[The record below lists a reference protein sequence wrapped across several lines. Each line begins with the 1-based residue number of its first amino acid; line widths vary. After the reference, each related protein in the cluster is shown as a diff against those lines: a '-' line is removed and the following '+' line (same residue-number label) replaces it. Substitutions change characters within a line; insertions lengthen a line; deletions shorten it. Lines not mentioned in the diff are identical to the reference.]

1 MPNVI
6 NKQQQIRGF
15 LLLIASFFVI
25 FSVLGGVIYWSYT
38 RTIFQNSDSAITQQI
53 KQFNLAGALRDSED
67 TNRKSPMLLQSNT
80 LADVWVYDKDKHLLL
95 DDRIPE
101 SLQEIYRKQ
110 FKYRGNFISSRP
122 KTVQIEGNYYRVA
135 SVEFIDNTRNN
146 SGQLVKYGIIT
157 VNVNDTIFNL
167 NHFKKVILWS
177 FGTFGLLALMV
188 SYWISLKNMKPIIN
202 SWQQQQDFVNN
213 AAHELRTPMA
223 VIQGKLENMLTHPES
238 TVREQSNA
246 IILSLS
252 EVRRLTSFTNN
263 MLTLAKS
270 ESNMTRIE
278 KEPTNIADFLSRILA
293 PYQEMAEFDGK
304 QVLLSAHVNQPI
316 YIDQKRIHQLIVLLV
331 DNAMKYSEA
340 GATVAIAA
348 SIEKRKFVL
357 TVADTGRGISD
368 EAKKHVFDRFYRE
381 DKTGSRET
389 GGTGLGLSIAEWIV
403 RAHGGKITVADNQ
416 PKGTVFRI
424 TLPL

>member
-25 FSVLGGVIYWSYT
+25 FSILGGVMYWSYT
-38 RTIFQNSDSAITQQI
+38 RTVFRNSDAAITQQI
-53 KQFNLAGALRDSED
+53 RNFELAGALDNADATE
-67 TNRKSPMLLQSNT
+67 RKAPLLLETNT
-80 LADVWVYDKDKHLLL
+80 LANVWLYDSHKNLVLDARLPEATKELL
-95 DDRIPE
+95 
-101 SLQEIYRKQ
+101 SKQ
-110 FKYRGNFISSRP
+110 FKYTSRFESDTP
-122 KTVQIEGNYYRVA
+122 QTVHIGDNYYRVA
-135 SVEFIDNTRNN
+135 SVTFIKGAKNN
-146 SGQLVKYGIIT
+146 DGHPVKYGVTT
-157 VNVNDTIFNL
+157 VNVNDTIYNL

-177 FGTFGLLALMV
+177 FGSFGLLALMV
-188 SYWISLKNMKPIIN
+188 SYWISLKNMKPILR

-238 TVREQSNA
+238 TVREQSDA

-252 EVRRLTSFTNN
+252 EVRRLTSLTNN

-270 ESNMTRIE
+270 GSNMTRLE
-278 KEPTNIADFLSRILA
+278 KESTDISDFLSQIVA
-293 PYQEMAEFDGK
+293 PYQEMAEFDGQ
-304 QVLLSAHVNQPI
+304 QVLLSARVGQRVM
-316 YIDQKRIHQLIVLLV
+316 IDQKRIHQLIVLLV
-331 DNAMKYSEA
+331 DNALKYSEA
-340 GATVAIAA
+340 GDTVSITAM
-348 SIEKRKFVL
+348 IEKRKLVL

-381 DKTGSRET
+381 DKTGNRET

-403 RAHGGKITVADNQ
+403 HAHGGKIVVLDNQ
-416 PKGTVFRI
+416 PKGTIFKI

>member
-25 FSVLGGVIYWSYT
+25 FSILGGVMYWSYT
-38 RTIFQNSDSAITQQI
+38 RTVFRNSDAAITQQI
-53 KQFNLAGALRDSED
+53 RNFELAGALDNADATE
-67 TNRKSPMLLQSNT
+67 RKAPLLLETNT
-80 LADVWVYDKDKHLLL
+80 LANVWLYDSHKNLVLDARLPEATKELL
-95 DDRIPE
+95 
-101 SLQEIYRKQ
+101 SKQ
-110 FKYRGNFISSRP
+110 FKYTSRFESDTP
-122 KTVQIEGNYYRVA
+122 QTVHIGDNYYRVA
-135 SVEFIDNTRNN
+135 SVTFIKGAKNN
-146 SGQLVKYGIIT
+146 DGHSVKYGVIT
-157 VNVNDTIFNL
+157 VNVNDTIYNL

-177 FGTFGLLALMV
+177 FGSFGLLALMV
-188 SYWISLKNMKPIIN
+188 SYWISLKNMKPILR

-238 TVREQSNA
+238 TVREQSDA

-252 EVRRLTSFTNN
+252 EVRRLTSLTNN

-270 ESNMTRIE
+270 GSNMTRLE
-278 KEPTNIADFLSRILA
+278 KESTDISDFLSQIVA
-293 PYQEMAEFDGK
+293 PYQEMAEFDGQ
-304 QVLLSAHVNQPI
+304 QVLLSVRVGQRVM
-316 YIDQKRIHQLIVLLV
+316 IDQKRIHQLIVLLV
-331 DNAMKYSEA
+331 DNALKYSEA
-340 GATVAIAA
+340 GDTVSITAM
-348 SIEKRKFVL
+348 IEKRKLVL

-381 DKTGSRET
+381 DKTGNRET

-403 RAHGGKITVADNQ
+403 HAHGGKIVVLDNQ
-416 PKGTVFRI
+416 PKGTIFKI

>member
-1 MPNVI
+1 
-6 NKQQQIRGF
+6 
-15 LLLIASFFVI
+15 
-25 FSVLGGVIYWSYT
+25 
-38 RTIFQNSDSAITQQI
+38 
-53 KQFNLAGALRDSED
+53 
-67 TNRKSPMLLQSNT
+67 
-80 LADVWVYDKDKHLLL
+80 
-95 DDRIPE
+95 
-101 SLQEIYRKQ
+101 
-110 FKYRGNFISSRP
+110 
-122 KTVQIEGNYYRVA
+122 
-135 SVEFIDNTRNN
+135 
-146 SGQLVKYGIIT
+146 
-157 VNVNDTIFNL
+157 
-167 NHFKKVILWS
+167 
-177 FGTFGLLALMV
+177 
-188 SYWISLKNMKPIIN
+188 
-202 SWQQQQDFVNN
+202 
-213 AAHELRTPMA
+213 MA

-252 EVRRLTSFTNN
+252 EVRRLTSLTNN

>member
-25 FSVLGGVIYWSYT
+25 FSILGGVMYWSYT
-38 RTIFQNSDSAITQQI
+38 RTVFRNSDAAITQQI
-53 KQFNLAGALRDSED
+53 RQFELAGALSNAEGAD
-67 TNRKSPMLLQSNT
+67 RKAPLLLETNT
-80 LADVWVYDKDKHLLL
+80 LASVWLYDSHKNLVL
-95 DDRIPE
+95 DSRLPE
-101 SLQEIYRKQ
+101 ATKAVFSKQ
-110 FKYRGNFISSRP
+110 FKYTPRFESDEP
-122 KTVQIEGNYYRVA
+122 KTVHIGDNYYRAA
-135 SVEFIDNTRNN
+135 SVQFIHDAKNN
-146 SGQLVKYGIIT
+146 DGRSVKYGVIT
-157 VNVNDTIFNL
+157 VNVNDTIYNL

-177 FGTFGLLALMV
+177 FGSFGLLALMV
-188 SYWISLKNMKPIIN
+188 SYWISLKNMKPILK

-238 TVREQSNA
+238 TVREQSDA

-252 EVRRLTSFTNN
+252 EIRRLTSLTNN

-270 ESNMTRIE
+270 GSNMTRLE
-278 KEPTNIADFLSRILA
+278 KEPTNIGDFLSQIVA
-293 PYQEMAEFDGK
+293 PYQEMAEFEGK
-304 QVLLSAHVNQPI
+304 QVLLSARVSQRVM
-316 YIDQKRIHQLIVLLV
+316 IDQKRIHQLIVLLV

-340 GATVAIAA
+340 GDTVAIAA
-348 SIEKRKFVL
+348 TVEKRKLVL

-381 DKTGSRET
+381 DKTGNRET

-403 RAHGGKITVADNQ
+403 HAHGGKIVVQDNQ
-416 PKGTVFRI
+416 PKGTIFKI

>member
-15 LLLIASFFVI
+15 LLLIVSFFVI
-25 FSVLGGVIYWSYT
+25 FSVLGGVMFISYT
-38 RTIFQNSDSAITQQI
+38 RTIFQNSDLAINQQI
-53 KQFNLAGALRDSED
+53 KQFNLAGALKDSED
-67 TNRKSPMLLQSNT
+67 SNRKSPMLLQSNT
-80 LADVWVYDKDKHLLL
+80 LADVWVYDKNKKLIV
-95 DDRIPE
+95 DDHVPE
-101 SLQEIYRKQ
+101 PLQEIYRKQ
-110 FKYRGNFISSRP
+110 FKYRSPSLTDQP
-122 KTVQIEGNYYRVA
+122 KTVKLGDNYYRVA
-135 SVEFIDNTRNN
+135 TVEFIDNTHNN
-146 SGQLVKYGIIT
+146 KGQLVKYGMIT
-157 VNVNDTIFNL
+157 VNVTDTIFNL

-177 FGTFGLLALMV
+177 FGMFGLLALMV
-188 SYWISLKNMKPIIN
+188 SYWISLKNMKPIIK

-252 EVRRLTSFTNN
+252 EIRRLTSLTNN

-278 KEPTNIADFLSRILA
+278 KEETDVAQFLSCIIA

-304 QVLLSAHVNQPI
+304 EVLLSVHVNQPV

-331 DNAMKYSEA
+331 DNAMKYSDT
-340 GATVAIAA
+340 GATVSVTAT
-348 SIEKRKFVL
+348 IEKKKFVIS
-357 TVADTGRGISD
+357 VSDTGQGISD
-368 EAKKHVFDRFYRE
+368 EAKKHIFDRFYRE

-403 RAHGGKITVADNQ
+403 RAHGGKIAVTDNE
-416 PKGTVFRI
+416 PKGTIFKI

>member
-25 FSVLGGVIYWSYT
+25 FSILGGVMYWSYT
-38 RTIFQNSDSAITQQI
+38 RTVFRNSDAAITQQI
-53 KQFNLAGALRDSED
+53 RNFELAGALDNDDATE
-67 TNRKSPMLLQSNT
+67 RKAPLLLETNT
-80 LADVWVYDKDKHLLL
+80 LANVWLYDSHKNLVLDARLPEATKELL
-95 DDRIPE
+95 
-101 SLQEIYRKQ
+101 SKQ
-110 FKYRGNFISSRP
+110 FKYTSRFESDTP
-122 KTVQIEGNYYRVA
+122 QTVHIGDNYYRVA
-135 SVEFIDNTRNN
+135 SVTFIKGAKNN
-146 SGQLVKYGIIT
+146 DGHPVKYGVIT
-157 VNVNDTIFNL
+157 VNVNDTIYNL

-177 FGTFGLLALMV
+177 FGSFGLLALMV
-188 SYWISLKNMKPIIN
+188 SYWISLKNMKPILR

-223 VIQGKLENMLTHPES
+223 VIQGKLENMLTHPEF
-238 TVREQSNA
+238 TVREQSDA

-252 EVRRLTSFTNN
+252 EVRRLTSLTNN

-270 ESNMTRIE
+270 GSNMTRLE
-278 KEPTNIADFLSRILA
+278 KESTDISDFLSQIVA
-293 PYQEMAEFDGK
+293 PYQEMAEFDGQ
-304 QVLLSAHVNQPI
+304 QVLLSVRVGQRVM
-316 YIDQKRIHQLIVLLV
+316 IDQKRIHQLIVLLV
-331 DNAMKYSEA
+331 DNALKYSEA
-340 GATVAIAA
+340 GATVSITAM
-348 SIEKRKFVL
+348 IEKRKLVL

-381 DKTGSRET
+381 DKTGNRET

-403 RAHGGKITVADNQ
+403 HAHGGKIVVLDNQ
-416 PKGTVFRI
+416 PKGTIFKI

>member
-25 FSVLGGVIYWSYT
+25 FSILGGVMYWSYT
-38 RTIFQNSDSAITQQI
+38 RTVFRNSDAAITQQI
-53 KQFNLAGALRDSED
+53 RNFELAGALDNADATE
-67 TNRKSPMLLQSNT
+67 RKAPLLLETNT
-80 LADVWVYDKDKHLLL
+80 LANVWLYDSHKNLVLDARLPEATKELL
-95 DDRIPE
+95 
-101 SLQEIYRKQ
+101 SKQ
-110 FKYRGNFISSRP
+110 FKYTSRFESDTP
-122 KTVQIEGNYYRVA
+122 QTVHIGDNYYRVA
-135 SVEFIDNTRNN
+135 SVTFIKRAKNN
-146 SGQLVKYGIIT
+146 DGHPVKYGVIT
-157 VNVNDTIFNL
+157 VNVNDTIYNL

-177 FGTFGLLALMV
+177 FGSFGLLALMV
-188 SYWISLKNMKPIIN
+188 SYWISLKNMKPILR

-238 TVREQSNA
+238 TVREQSDA

-252 EVRRLTSFTNN
+252 EVRRLTSLTNN

-270 ESNMTRIE
+270 GSNMTRLE
-278 KEPTNIADFLSRILA
+278 KESTDISDFLSQIVA
-293 PYQEMAEFDGK
+293 PYQEMAEFDGQ
-304 QVLLSAHVNQPI
+304 QVLLSVRVGQRVM
-316 YIDQKRIHQLIVLLV
+316 IDQKRIHQLIVLLV
-331 DNAMKYSEA
+331 DNALKYSEA
-340 GATVAIAA
+340 GDTVSITAM
-348 SIEKRKFVL
+348 IEKRKLVL

-381 DKTGSRET
+381 DKTGNRET

-403 RAHGGKITVADNQ
+403 HAHGGKIVVLDNQ
-416 PKGTVFRI
+416 PKGTIFKI

>member
-25 FSVLGGVIYWSYT
+25 FSILGGVMYWSYT
-38 RTIFQNSDSAITQQI
+38 RTVFRNSDAAITQQI
-53 KQFNLAGALRDSED
+53 RNFELAGALDNADATE
-67 TNRKSPMLLQSNT
+67 RKAPLLLETNT
-80 LADVWVYDKDKHLLL
+80 LANVWLYDSHKNLVLDARLPEATKELL
-95 DDRIPE
+95 
-101 SLQEIYRKQ
+101 SKQ
-110 FKYRGNFISSRP
+110 FKYTSRFESDTP
-122 KTVQIEGNYYRVA
+122 QTVHIGDNYYRVA
-135 SVEFIDNTRNN
+135 SVTFIKGAKNN
-146 SGQLVKYGIIT
+146 DGHPVKYCVIT
-157 VNVNDTIFNL
+157 VNVNDTIYNL

-177 FGTFGLLALMV
+177 FGSFGLLALMV
-188 SYWISLKNMKPIIN
+188 SYWISLKNMKPILR

-238 TVREQSNA
+238 TVREQSDA

-252 EVRRLTSFTNN
+252 EVRRLTSLTNN

-270 ESNMTRIE
+270 GSNMTRLE
-278 KEPTNIADFLSRILA
+278 KELTDISDFLSQIVA
-293 PYQEMAEFDGK
+293 PYQEMAEFDGQ
-304 QVLLSAHVNQPI
+304 QVLLSARVGQRVM
-316 YIDQKRIHQLIVLLV
+316 IDQKRIHQLIVLLV
-331 DNAMKYSEA
+331 DNALKYSEA
-340 GATVAIAA
+340 GDTVSITAM
-348 SIEKRKFVL
+348 IEKRKLVL

-381 DKTGSRET
+381 DKTGNRET

-403 RAHGGKITVADNQ
+403 HAHGGKIVVLDNQ
-416 PKGTVFRI
+416 PKGTIFKI

>member
-25 FSVLGGVIYWSYT
+25 FSILGGVMYWSYT
-38 RTIFQNSDSAITQQI
+38 GTVFRNSDAAITQQI
-53 KQFNLAGALRDSED
+53 RQFELAGALANSEGAD
-67 TNRKSPMLLQSNT
+67 RKAPLLLETNT
-80 LADVWVYDKDKHLLL
+80 LASVWLYDNHRSLVL
-95 DDRIPE
+95 DSRLPE
-101 SLQEIYRKQ
+101 ATKAVFNKQ
-110 FKYRGNFISSRP
+110 FKYTSRFESDEP
-122 KTVQIEGNYYRVA
+122 KTVHIGDNYYRAA
-135 SVEFIDNTRNN
+135 SVQFIHDAKNN
-146 SGQLVKYGIIT
+146 DGRPVKYGVIT
-157 VNVNDTIFNL
+157 VNVNDTIYNL

-177 FGTFGLLALMV
+177 FGSFGLLALMV
-188 SYWISLKNMKPIIN
+188 SYWISLKNMKPILK

-223 VIQGKLENMLTHPES
+223 VIQGKLENMLTRPES
-238 TVREQSNA
+238 TVREQSDA

-252 EVRRLTSFTNN
+252 EVRRLTSLTNN

-270 ESNMTRIE
+270 GSNMTRLE
-278 KEPTNIADFLSRILA
+278 KEPTDIGDFLSQIVA
-293 PYQEMAEFDGK
+293 PYQEMAEFEGK
-304 QVLLSAHVNQPI
+304 QVLLSARVSQRVM
-316 YIDQKRIHQLIVLLV
+316 IDQKRIHQLIVLLV

-340 GATVAIAA
+340 GETVAISAT
-348 SIEKRKFVL
+348 IEKRKLVL
-357 TVADTGRGISD
+357 SVADTGRGISD

-381 DKTGSRET
+381 DKTGNRET

-403 RAHGGKITVADNQ
+403 HAHGGKIVVSDNQ
-416 PKGTVFRI
+416 PKGTIFKI